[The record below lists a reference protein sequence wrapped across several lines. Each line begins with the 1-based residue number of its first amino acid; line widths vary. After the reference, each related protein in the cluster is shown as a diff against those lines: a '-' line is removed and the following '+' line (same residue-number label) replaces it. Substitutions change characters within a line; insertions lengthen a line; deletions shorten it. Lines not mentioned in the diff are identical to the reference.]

1 MYIEDR
7 LFSENNP
14 EEVLFSV
21 TMTESE
27 YALYSEF
34 QRLYSK
40 TGKIKDLGA
49 KLWEKAEGPRRSFQG
64 AYRVTS
70 DIPGMTGSRRYLSQ
84 FPKDI
89 RKRLIKG
96 NGHGIDG
103 PDQVRVARKAYLG
116 I

>member
-103 PDQVRVARKAYLG
+103 PDRSAE
-116 I
+116 